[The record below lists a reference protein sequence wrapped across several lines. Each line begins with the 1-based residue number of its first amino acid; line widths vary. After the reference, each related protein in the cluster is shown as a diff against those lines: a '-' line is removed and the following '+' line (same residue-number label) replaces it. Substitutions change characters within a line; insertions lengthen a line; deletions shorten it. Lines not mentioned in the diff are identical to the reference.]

1 MMRRFSKLTPCQYCR
16 FKKFG
21 RWIVPIRKPRWVP
34 MARSKMFKN
43 PPESTVPMTEQEN
56 IAKLKEEYLKR

>member
-1 MMRRFSKLTPCQYCR
+1 M
-16 FKKFG
+16 
-21 RWIVPIRKPRWVP
+21 PIRKPRWVP